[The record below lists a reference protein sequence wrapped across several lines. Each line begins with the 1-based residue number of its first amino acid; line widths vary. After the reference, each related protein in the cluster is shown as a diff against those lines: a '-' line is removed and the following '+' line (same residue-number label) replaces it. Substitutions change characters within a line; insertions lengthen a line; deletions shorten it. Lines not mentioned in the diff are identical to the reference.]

1 MNKNLTEKEIKE
13 LVMETLTSPAN
24 LIMMLLKYGKRAAY
38 RIDHGQLH
46 LDFDNRE
53 NSSWND
59 DIIKMFRLDHPVTMT
74 SWKGVI
80 YVHCLDDET
89 VDCDCMG
96 TRRIMEM
103 IVKKYGG
110 KTE

>member
-46 LDFDNRE
+46 LDAGLFLCFC
-53 NSSWND
+53 
-59 DIIKMFRLDHPVTMT
+59 FRQP
-74 SWKGVI
+74 
-80 YVHCLDDET
+80 DERQGYPRFK
-89 VDCDCMG
+89 DCRSRTNG
-96 TRRIMEM
+96 
-103 IVKKYGG
+103 
-110 KTE
+110 